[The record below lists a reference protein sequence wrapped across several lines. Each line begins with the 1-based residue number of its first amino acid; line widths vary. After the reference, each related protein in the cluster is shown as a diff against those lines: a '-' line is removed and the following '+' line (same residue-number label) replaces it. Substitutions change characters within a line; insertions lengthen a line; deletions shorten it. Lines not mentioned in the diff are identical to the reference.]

1 MARHKLTLKH
11 KRLIAAVA
19 AVGAVAGG
27 LGIAAGANASETT
40 SATTPKPSP
49 EAAADT
55 PSKKQPVVKVVVKSV
70 LAPAATADV
79 APAVTYDTELAPL
92 GARVQVKEELR
103 RDGGTRIELRL
114 RDLVAHRAYGAHVH
128 TKPCGKLPADAGPH
142 YQDQADPVQPSV
154 DPKFANPDNEVW
166 LDVNTNKDG
175 SARAIATVD
184 WRFREGGARSVVLH
198 ERSTSTHAGHAGTAG
213 LRLACVNVPFK

>member
-1 MARHKLTLKH
+1 VRKVV
-11 KRLIAAVA
+11 VA
-19 AVGAVAGG
+19 TTFSQASEA
-27 LGIAAGANASETT
+27 AAGAE
-40 SATTPKPSP
+40 
-49 EAAADT
+49 
-55 PSKKQPVVKVVVKSV
+55 
-70 LAPAATADV
+70 
-79 APAVTYDTELAPL
+79 AVTYDTKLVPA

-103 RDGGTRIELRL
+103 RGGGTRIALRV
-114 RDLVAHRAYGAHVH
+114 RDLAPNRVYGAHVH

-142 YQDQADPVQPSV
+142 YQDQVDPVQPSV

-198 ERSTSTHAGHAGTAG
+198 EKSTSTHAGHAGTAG